1 MIEHIVIN
9 GGGPTGLIS
18 YGALKYLFEQEFIKM
33 ANIKSIY
40 GTSIGAIVGVI
51 LSLRYDWVTLDD
63 YFIKRPWD
71 KVFKIA
77 PDNLFEMYYSK
88 GLFQFSI
95 VREILKPLLTA
106 KDLSENITLSEYNE
120 YAKIDHHFFTVELN
134 SFEKIDLNHK
144 THPNLTLLTALEM
157 SCAVPIL
164 CKPIITDNKCY
175 IDGGLFD
182 NYPINECLKNEKCTE
197 DQVLGIRNIWTQ
209 DDIHITDNMNLFQY
223 LQVSLLKIV
232 KHVQKDNIPKA
243 IRYEVKCLCDEQ
255 ISQISNW
262 IVYMTDR
269 EKRLELIKSGKNYAD
284 LFFNYEKELG
294 LGQSTA

>member
-71 KVFKIA
+71 KVFKIE

-144 THPNLTLLTALEM
+144 THPNLSLLTALEM

-197 DQVLGIRNIWTQ
+197 DHVLGIRNIWTQ

-294 LGQSTA
+294 LGQSTV

>member
-18 YGALKYLFEQEFIKM
+18 YGALKYLFEQKFIHM
-33 ANIKSIY
+33 DNIKSIY

-71 KVFKIA
+71 KVFKIE

-95 VREILKPLLTA
+95 VREILEPLLSA
-106 KDLSENITLSEYNE
+106 KDLPQDITLRQYNE
-120 YAKIDHHFFTVELN
+120 YTKIDHHFFTVELN

-144 THPNLTLLTALEM
+144 THPDLSLLSALEM

-182 NYPINECLKNEKCTE
+182 NYPINDCLNNEKCTE
-197 DQVLGIRNIWTQ
+197 DQVLGIRNKWTQ
-209 DDIHITDNMNLFQY
+209 DDVFITDNMNLFHY
-223 LQVSLLKIV
+223 LQVSLQKIV
-232 KHVQKDNIPKA
+232 KYVQKDNLPKA
-243 IRYEVKCLCDEQ
+243 IRYEVKCLCDEK
-255 ISQISNW
+255 ISEVSNW

-269 EKRLELIKSGKNYAD
+269 EKRLELIKSGKNYAE

-294 LGQSTA
+294 QSTV

>member
-18 YGALKYLFEQEFIKM
+18 YGALKYLFEQEFINM

-63 YFIKRPWD
+63 YFIKRPWE
-71 KVFKIA
+71 KVFKIE

-88 GLFQFSI
+88 GIFQFSI
-95 VREILKPLLTA
+95 VREILKPLLSA

-120 YAKIDHHFFTVELN
+120 YTKTDHHFFTVELN

-144 THPNLTLLTALEM
+144 THPDLSLLSALEM

-197 DQVLGIRNIWTQ
+197 DQVLGIRNRWTQ
-209 DDIHITDNMNLFQY
+209 DDISITDNMNLFQY
-223 LQVSLLKIV
+223 LQVSLQKIV
-232 KHVQKDNIPKA
+232 KHVQKDNIPKS
-243 IRYEVKCLCDEQ
+243 IRYEVKCLCDEN
-255 ISQISNW
+255 ISEISNW

-269 EKRLELIKSGKNYAD
+269 EKRLELIKSGKNYAE

-294 LGQSTA
+294 HSQSTV

>member
-18 YGALKYLFEQEFIKM
+18 YGALKYLFEQEFINM
-33 ANIKSIY
+33 DNIKSIY

-63 YFIKRPWD
+63 YFIKRPWE
-71 KVFKIA
+71 KVFKIE

-88 GLFQFSI
+88 GMFQFSI
-95 VREILKPLLTA
+95 VREILKPLLSA

-120 YAKIDHHFFTVELN
+120 YTKIDHHFFTVELN

-144 THPNLTLLTALEM
+144 THPDLSLLSALEM

-197 DQVLGIRNIWTQ
+197 DQVLGIRNRWTQ
-209 DDIHITDNMNLFQY
+209 DDISITDNMNLFQY
-223 LQVSLLKIV
+223 LQVSLQKIV

-243 IRYEVKCLCDEQ
+243 IRYEVKCLCDEK
-255 ISQISNW
+255 ISEISNW

-269 EKRLELIKSGKNYAD
+269 EKRLELIKSGKNYAE

-294 LGQSTA
+294 QSTV

>member
-18 YGALKYLFEQEFIKM
+18 YGALKYLFEQEFIDM

-63 YFIKRPWD
+63 YFIKRPWE
-71 KVFKIA
+71 KVFKIE

-95 VREILKPLLTA
+95 VREILKPLLSA

-120 YAKIDHHFFTVELN
+120 YTKIDHHFFTVELN

-144 THPNLTLLTALEM
+144 THPDLSLLSALEM

-164 CKPIITDNKCY
+164 CKPVITDNKCY
-175 IDGGLFD
+175 VDGGLFD

-197 DQVLGIRNIWTQ
+197 YQVLGIRNKWTQ
-209 DDIHITDNMNLFQY
+209 DDISITDNMNLFQY
-223 LQVSLLKIV
+223 LQVSLQKIV

-243 IRYEVKCLCDEQ
+243 IRYEVKCLCDENV
-255 ISQISNW
+255 SEISNW

-269 EKRLELIKSGKNYAD
+269 EKRLELIKSGKNYAE

-294 LGQSTA
+294 QIQSTV

>member
-18 YGALKYLFEQEFIKM
+18 YGALKYLFEQEFIDM

-63 YFIKRPWD
+63 YFIKRPWE
-71 KVFKIA
+71 KVFKIE

-95 VREILKPLLTA
+95 VREILKPLLSA

-120 YAKIDHHFFTVELN
+120 YTKIDHHFFTVELN

-144 THPNLTLLTALEM
+144 THSDLSLLSALEM

-164 CKPIITDNKCY
+164 CKPVITDNKCY
-175 IDGGLFD
+175 VDGGLFD

-197 DQVLGIRNIWTQ
+197 YQVLGIRNKWTQ
-209 DDIHITDNMNLFQY
+209 DDISITDNMNLFQY
-223 LQVSLLKIV
+223 LQVSLQKIV

-243 IRYEVKCLCDEQ
+243 IRYEVKCLCDENV
-255 ISQISNW
+255 SEISNW

-269 EKRLELIKSGKNYAD
+269 EKRLELIKSGKNYAE

-294 LGQSTA
+294 QIQSTV